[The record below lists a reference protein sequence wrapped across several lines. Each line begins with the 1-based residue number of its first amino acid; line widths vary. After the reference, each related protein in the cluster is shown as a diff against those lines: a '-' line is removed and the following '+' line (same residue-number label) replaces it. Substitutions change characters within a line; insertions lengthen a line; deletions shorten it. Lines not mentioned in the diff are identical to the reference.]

1 MKEAGEY
8 VRALKAQA
16 TPQAGMQQKLER
28 KESLQPVR
36 SANVRQAPAE
46 QEDKDESTQDVI
58 AGMAK
63 ARGQQVRSVGNL

>member
-1 MKEAGEY
+1 
-8 VRALKAQA
+8 
-16 TPQAGMQQKLER
+16 MQQKLER